1 MSGSIC
7 SRSFADLEWWNT
19 FAADFVCPG
28 DYFSGHLRIFC
39 SNTKVFVGIL
49 LQISANKFFSWILVN
64 HEGDIRLMITI
75 RFFHASGWS
84 RQIHSFIH
92 TCFVRSIQSPTKVS
106 MEDIIV
112 MANNQHQFTCIPAR
126 TIAKGSLCVTN
137 GNIWCDFLYF
147 IGGLECMHS
156 FTTFLIVNMEQS
168 KWDIKKV

>member
-19 FAADFVCPG
+19 FAADFVWPG

-75 RFFHASGWS
+75 RFFRASGWS

-92 TCFVRSIQSPTKVS
+92 TCSSLFAPFKAPPRSPWKTLLLWPTISINSRVFLPGQLQRDLFVWQ
-106 MEDIIV
+106 MEIFDVIFYILLAV
-112 MANNQHQFTCIPAR
+112 LKACTPSQLFWLLTWNSR
-126 TIAKGSLCVTN
+126 N
-137 GNIWCDFLYF
+137 GI
-147 IGGLECMHS
+147 
-156 FTTFLIVNMEQS
+156 
-168 KWDIKKV
+168 